1 MDELLARADRAVAD
15 SIRIQERAMEQLGRA
30 REVTAETARI
40 IRQVHADRAGENP
53 RIRKETAG
61 MMAYFQG
68 SPKGNKI

>member
-1 MDELLARADRAVAD
+1 MDQLLARADRAIAD

-40 IRQVHADRAGENP
+40 IRQVHADQARADP

-61 MMAYFQG
+61 MMASFQG
-68 SPKGNKI
+68 SPKGDKI